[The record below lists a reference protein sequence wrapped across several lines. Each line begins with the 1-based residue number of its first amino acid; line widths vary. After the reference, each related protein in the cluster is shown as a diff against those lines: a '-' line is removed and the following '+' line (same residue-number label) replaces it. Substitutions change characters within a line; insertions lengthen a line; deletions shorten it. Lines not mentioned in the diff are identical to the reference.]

1 MIKNSHN
8 PGGKSKPKWPK
19 DSKIS
24 ATFSRCGKYR
34 YQLKEIWDPDK
45 PLVLWLLMNPSVACV
60 EYSDPTL
67 RRTGMFSRSWGYG
80 GQLVGNI
87 LAYRST
93 NKMGLLKVDDP
104 IGPKN
109 NEMILKM
116 AKKAEMIVLAYGQ
129 PPKKL
134 QGRGKET
141 RELLRDHPNLC
152 YLKLSKDGTPV
163 HPLYL
168 PSNLKPSIY
177 SNNSIGA

>member
-1 MIKNSHN
+1 MIKKSHN

-19 DSKIS
+19 DSKVS
-24 ATFSRCGKYR
+24 AVFSKCQKYR

-67 RRTGMFSRSWGYG
+67 RRTGMFSRAWGYG

-93 NKMGLLKVDDP
+93 DKMGLLKVQNP
-104 IGPKN
+104 IGTKN
-109 NEMILKM
+109 NKMILEM
-116 AKKAEMIVLAYGQ
+116 AKEASVVVLAYGQ
-129 PPKKL
+129 PPKKFKDR
-134 QGRGKET
+134 GREVV
-141 RELLRDHPNLC
+141 ELLKDHPNLC
-152 YLKLSKDGTPV
+152 YLKLSKDKTPV

-168 PSNLKPSIY
+168 PSSLKPKNY
-177 SNNSIGA
+177 